1 MPTISPT
8 PRLPRPDG
16 LAVAIG
22 VLCGLFAAW
31 SLPRLPVSGVAIAL
45 GESPVPPVTTV
56 WGVVVVTG
64 LVGGTV
70 WLLSELFP
78 AVTDG
83 IVRRRLELPLVAAT
97 GLCPVLTA
105 ALARIGGGPP
115 VEDALG
121 LLVVAAAGVVGSYGA
136 TRHARYRT
144 ETESCHARVPVT
156 TSNRWHLTV
165 GGLVGVVGT
174 AVVAGL
180 WGWDFGLSMGVSVAL
195 SVAARSD
202 PDGLCYALDSG
213 VVLESSAGTAVHV
226 PWRGLDGVDADGD
239 RLQVATLVPYPAVR
253 RRVAPDGSAA
263 REFVDTVRRL
273 RRRS

>member
-1 MPTISPT
+1 MPTIPST
-8 PRLPRPDG
+8 LRLPRPDG

-22 VLCGLFAAW
+22 LLCGLFVAW
-31 SLPRLPVSGVAIAL
+31 SLPRLPITWAETAL
-45 GESPVPPVTTV
+45 LDLPIPPATTV
-56 WGVVVVTG
+56 WGVVAVTG
-64 LVGGTV
+64 LVGGAV
-70 WLLSELFP
+70 WLLSEF
-78 AVTDG
+78 VTG
-83 IVRRRLELPLVAAT
+83 VVETVVRRRLTLPLVVVTGSGPIAT
-97 GLCPVLTA
+97 AV
-105 ALARIGGGPP
+105 LARIGGGPP

-144 ETESCHARVPVT
+144 ETESCHDRVVVT

-174 AVVAGL
+174 AVVAVL
-180 WGWDFGLSMGVSVAL
+180 WGWDLGLSMGVSVAL

-202 PDGLCYALDSG
+202 PDGRCYALDSG
-213 VVLESSAGTAVHV
+213 VVLESSAGTAVHL

-239 RLQVATLVPYPAVR
+239 RLQVGTLVPYPAVR
-253 RRVAPDGSAA
+253 RRVAPDAA
-263 REFVDTVRRL
+263 TASEFVDTVRRL